1 MQAQVAGAAPG
12 LPQMG
17 ALRAPAS
24 DLSIAGPP
32 PQPGLQPAPQLAGAV
47 AGAVQTAGAIPPPS
61 SGPPPQPGLAAAP
74 GSPQME
80 PPPEQA
86 PAPPPQDP
94 GPPPENPVEQL
105 WQAVMKLL
113 RDEKM
118 RTFRIDV
125 ESGSTVEISDSVS
138 KTERTEY
145 LTSVGNFLSNVAPVM
160 EMSPDLAPVVVDLL
174 SFTARTYK
182 VGRSVESAIEEA
194 AQKIRQR
201 AQALEQKQET
211 APGAEGAEPP
221 PEPDPHNEALAG
233 RVQQSTQLDAARA
246 EADLQKSQVETQR
259 LQQQTAIEGAEAQ
272 QRLAQPPVQPGP
284 GGGGMM

>member
-1 MQAQVAGAAPG
+1 
-12 LPQMG
+12 
-17 ALRAPAS
+17 
-24 DLSIAGPP
+24 
-32 PQPGLQPAPQLAGAV
+32 
-47 AGAVQTAGAIPPPS
+47 
-61 SGPPPQPGLAAAP
+61 
-74 GSPQME
+74 
-80 PPPEQA
+80 
-86 PAPPPQDP
+86 
-94 GPPPENPVEQL
+94 
-105 WQAVMKLL
+105 MKLL

-145 LTSVGNFLSNVAPVM
+145 MTSVGNFLANVAPVM
-160 EMSPDLAPVVVDLL
+160 ELSPDLAPVVVDLL

-201 AQALEQKQET
+201 AQALEQNEAGPKGGGE
-211 APGAEGAEPP
+211 EPP

-246 EADLQKSQVETQR
+246 QSDLQKAGAETQR
-259 LQQQTAIEGAEAQ
+259 IQQQYRHRGC
-272 QRLAQPPVQPGP
+272 
-284 GGGGMM
+284 